1 MTYELRNGNASVPAS
16 PKSSPV
22 AVVGVGHT
30 RYGKL
35 PDYDPY
41 ELGLWALKQALA
53 DAGLKFADVDGL
65 IVNRIPDY
73 QRFCEIAGLDPS
85 YVGITPGQGRFSG
98 ICIETA
104 AALIRD
110 GLAGTIALVY
120 GNNGRS
126 GGDRYGGAGDTY
138 GSGGGGQWFPYGMTS
153 PGAFH
158 ALMARRHMEL
168 YGTTADHLGTVA
180 KTIRAHAALNPAA
193 VMREPFTLADYHAS
207 RFICEPLHLLDYCL
221 INDGGV
227 ALILTSGERARDLKQ
242 PPVYLRGYGMA
253 TALAASSF
261 PPNDFWREPMGKA
274 AAASFR
280 RAGIAQADVSALMIY
295 DNFTPTVLFSLEG
308 FGYCAPGES
317 GPFAAEGNLA
327 LGAHY
332 PTNTAGGHLSESYMQ
347 GWALNVE
354 AVRQVRGACGARQVK
369 DCAFAHYMA
378 AAPVCTSIIYG
389 REAS

>member
-1 MTYELRNGNASVPAS
+1 LSQP
-16 PKSSPV
+16 SPV
-22 AVVGVGHT
+22 AVAGVGHT

-35 PDYDPY
+35 REYDAY
-41 ELGLWALKQALA
+41 ALGLWALSEALA
-53 DAGLKFADVDGL
+53 DAGLAFDAIDGL

-73 QRFCEIAGLDPS
+73 QRLCEIAGLDPS
-85 YVGITPGQGRFSG
+85 YVSITPGQGRFSG
-98 ICIETA
+98 ICIGTA

-110 GLAGTIALVY
+110 GLANTVALVY

-168 YGTTADHLGTVA
+168 YRTTADHLGAVA
-180 KTIRAHAALNPAA
+180 QTIRAHAALNPAA

-253 TALAASSF
+253 TALAGSSF
-261 PPNDFWREPMGKA
+261 PPDDFWREPMGKA
-274 AAASFR
+274 ADKSFGA
-280 RAGIAQADVSALMIY
+280 AGIKHPDVSALMIY

-308 FGYCAPGES
+308 FGYCAPGDS
-317 GPFAAEGNLA
+317 GPFAAAGHLA
-327 LGAHY
+327 LGARY
-332 PTNTAGGHLSESYMQ
+332 PTNTSGGHLSESYMQ
-347 GWALNVE
+347 GWALNGE
-354 AVRQVRGACGARQVK
+354 AVRQVRGACGERQVK

-389 REAS
+389 REPS

>member
-1 MTYELRNGNASVPAS
+1 MPALS
-16 PKSSPV
+16 QQSPV

-35 PDYDPY
+35 SEYDAY
-41 ELGLWALKQALA
+41 ALGLWALTEALA
-53 DAGLKFADVDGL
+53 DAGLAFDDVDGL

-85 YVGITPGQGRFSG
+85 YVSITPGQGRFSG

-110 GLAGTIALVY
+110 GLARTIALVY

-168 YGTTADHLGTVA
+168 YGTSADHLGAVA

-193 VMREPFTLADYHAS
+193 VMRAPFTLADYHAS

-227 ALILTSGERARDLKQ
+227 ALILTSDERARDLKQ

-253 TALAASSF
+253 TALAGSSF
-261 PPNDFWREPMGKA
+261 PPDDFWRAPMGKA
-274 AAASFR
+274 ATASFAA
-280 RAGIAQADVSALMIY
+280 AGIEHNDVSALMIY

-317 GPFAAEGNLA
+317 GPFAAAGNLA
-327 LGAHY
+327 LGGRY
-332 PTNTAGGHLSESYMQ
+332 PTNTSGGHLSESYMQ

-354 AVRQVRGACGARQVK
+354 AVRQVRGACGERQVK

>member
-1 MTYELRNGNASVPAS
+1 VSALARAD
-16 PKSSPV
+16 PV

-35 PDYDPY
+35 PQFDPY
-41 ELGLWALKQALA
+41 ELGLWALKEALA
-53 DAGLKFADVDGL
+53 DAGLAFNAVDGL

-73 QRFCEIAGLDPS
+73 QRFCEIAGLNPS
-85 YVGITPGQGRFSG
+85 YVSITPGQGRFSG

-138 GSGGGGQWFPYGMTS
+138 GSGGGGAWFPYGMTS

-168 YGTTADHLGTVA
+168 YGTTPDHLGAVA

-253 TALAASSF
+253 TALAGSSF
-261 PPNDFWREPMGKA
+261 PPDDFWREPMSKA

-280 RAGIAQADVSALMIY
+280 QAGIAHADVSALMIY

-317 GPFAAEGNLA
+317 GPFAADGHLA
-327 LGAHY
+327 LGSRY
-332 PTNTAGGHLSESYMQ
+332 PTNTSGGHLSESYMQ

-369 DCAFAHYMA
+369 DCAFAHYIA

-389 REAS
+389 REAA

>member
-1 MTYELRNGNASVPAS
+1 MARAQC
-16 PKSSPV
+16 V

-35 PDYDPY
+35 PQYDAY
-41 ELGLWALKQALA
+41 ELGFWALKEALA
-53 DAGLKFADVDGL
+53 DCGLGFEDIDGL

-73 QRFCEIAGLDPS
+73 QRFCEIAGLSPA
-85 YVGITPGQGRFSG
+85 YVNITPGQGRFSG

-104 AALIRD
+104 AALIQG
-110 GLAGTIALVY
+110 GLATTIALVY

-138 GSGGGGQWFPYGMTS
+138 GSGGGGQWFAYGMTS

-168 YGTTADHLGTVA
+168 YGTTADQLGTVA
-180 KTIRAHAALNPAA
+180 KTFREHAALNPAA
-193 VMREPFTLADYHAS
+193 VMRNPFTLTDYHAS

-227 ALILTSGERARDLKQ
+227 ALILTSGERARDLAQ
-242 PPVYLRGYGMA
+242 PPVHVRGYGMA
-253 TALAASSF
+253 TALAGSSF
-261 PPNDFWREPMGKA
+261 PPDDFWRAPMRA
-274 AAASFR
+274 AAAKSFDM
-280 RAGIAQADVSALMIY
+280 AQVDRGDISALMIY

-308 FGYCAPGES
+308 FGYCGEGES
-317 GPFAAEGNLA
+317 GAFVSEGHLA
-327 LGAHY
+327 LGARY
-332 PTNTAGGHLSESYMQ
+332 AANTSGGHLSESYMQ
-347 GWALNVE
+347 GWALNLE
-354 AVRQVRGACGARQVK
+354 AVLQVRGACGGRQVQ

-378 AAPVCTSIIYG
+378 AAPVVTSIIYG
-389 REAS
+389 RDAS

>member
-1 MTYELRNGNASVPAS
+1 VPALS
-16 PKSSPV
+16 KHSPV
-22 AVVGVGHT
+22 AIVGVGHT

-35 PDYDPY
+35 PEYDAY
-41 ELGLWALKQALA
+41 ALGLWALTEALT
-53 DAGLKFADVDGL
+53 DAGLAFDDIDGL

-85 YVGITPGQGRFSG
+85 YVSITPGQGRFSG

-110 GLAGTIALVY
+110 GLASTVALVY

-168 YGTTADHLGTVA
+168 YGTTADHLGAVA

-193 VMREPFTLADYHAS
+193 VMRAPFTLADYHAS

-227 ALILTSGERARDLKQ
+227 ALILTSDERARDLKQ

-253 TALAASSF
+253 TALAGSSF
-261 PPNDFWREPMGKA
+261 PPDDFWRAPMGKA
-274 AAASFR
+274 AAASF
-280 RAGIAQADVSALMIY
+280 AAASIKHNDVSALMIY

-317 GPFAAEGNLA
+317 GAFAAAGNLA
-327 LGAHY
+327 LGGRY
-332 PTNTAGGHLSESYMQ
+332 PTNTSGGHLSESYMQ

-354 AVRQVRGACGARQVK
+354 AVRQVRGACGERQVT

-389 REAS
+389 REPS